1 MSSPTPAHQ
10 PQPQSD
16 PALYESLNV
25 HNVYSQI
32 APHFSQ
38 TRHKPW
44 PLVSNFL
51 LSQPPG
57 SLGLD
62 IGCGNGK
69 YLDVNPAVYLL
80 GSDRSPEL
88 IRLALEEGADRKSA
102 VDGSKARGREV
113 CVADGLALPFP
124 AGRADFVISVAVVHH
139 FSTRERRVEA
149 VRRLLECVR
158 GGGKVLVYVWALE
171 QGSSR
176 RGWDEGMEQD
186 QLVPWVMRRNQ
197 PKKNKDRDRKEVEGE
212 EGKEEKTFQRY
223 YHLYRKGELEEDV
236 VSAGGTV
243 VDSGFERDNWWTVAT
258 RP

>member
-1 MSSPTPAHQ
+1 
-10 PQPQSD
+10 
-16 PALYESLNV
+16 V
-25 HNVYSQI
+25 HKIYSQI

-51 LSQPPG
+51 LSQSPG

-69 YLDVNPAVYLL
+69 YLDVNPDVYLI

-88 IRLALEEGADRKSA
+88 IRLALEEGPDRKV
-102 VDGSKARGREV
+102 VDSDRSKLLRGREA
-113 CVADGLALPFP
+113 CVADGLSLPFP
-124 AGRADFVISVAVVHH
+124 PSRADFVISVAVVHH
-139 FSTRERRVEA
+139 FSTRERRVDA
-149 VRRLLECVR
+149 VRRLLDCVR
-158 GGGKVLVYVWALE
+158 GGGQVLVYVWALE

-176 RGWDEGMEQD
+176 RGWDESMDQD

-197 PKKNKDRDRKEVEGE
+197 PRKKKDRERKEADGE
-212 EGKEEKTFQRY
+212 ERKEEEEDEKTFQRY

-236 VSAGGTV
+236 LSAGGTV
-243 VDSGFERDNWWTVAT
+243 VESGYERDNWWVIAT
-258 RP
+258 RS